1 MYLPDFN
8 VVDYIA
14 LGIIL
19 IWTILGLRQGLTGQ
33 VAFLLTGALVLAAA
47 MYGFAPCRDWLAS
60 QFSFPIELARIVA
73 IGIVLVVPVIVVLII
88 YRMMD
93 YVLKVTFTK
102 WLDRLGGA
110 LFGMAS
116 AVAFVLLA
124 FILLNLLPP
133 DLRPPGIGQE
143 SWFGRHLAGSEGE
156 IAAKIQARIKEKQDD
171 INNARAAHTSKR
183 EKWEE

>member
-19 IWTILGLRQGLTGQ
+19 IWTIAGLRKGLTGQ
-33 VAFLLTGALVLAAA
+33 IAFLLTGVLVLSAAVH
-47 MYGFAPCRDWLAS
+47 GFVPCRDWLIV
-60 QFSFPIELARIVA
+60 QFSLPLELARIMA
-73 IGIVLVVPVIVVLII
+73 IGIVVFVPVIVVLLI

-116 AVAFVLLA
+116 AVAFVVLA

-133 DLRPPGIGQE
+133 DLRPPGIGKE
-143 SWFGRHLAGSEGE
+143 SWFGRRLAGGEGE
-156 IAAKIQARIKEKQDD
+156 IAAKIKSRIKEKQND
-171 INNARAAHTSKR
+171 INDARAAHSSKR
-183 EKWEE
+183 EKWED

>member
-1 MYLPDFN
+1 MNLPDFN

-19 IWTILGLRQGLTGQ
+19 VWTITGIRKGLTGQ
-33 VAFLLTGALVLAAA
+33 IAFLLTGIIVLSAAVHG
-47 MYGFAPCRDWLAS
+47 YVPCRDWLITH
-60 QFSFPIELARIVA
+60 FTLPIELARIMT
-73 IGIVLVVPVIVVLII
+73 IGIVVFVPVIVVLLI

-116 AVAFVLLA
+116 AVAFVFLA
-124 FILLNLLPP
+124 LVLLNLLPP

-143 SWFGRHLAGSEGE
+143 SWFGRHLEGGEGE
-156 IAAKIQARIKEKQDD
+156 IAARIKTRIKEKQAE
-171 INNARAAHTSKR
+171 INDARAAHTSKR